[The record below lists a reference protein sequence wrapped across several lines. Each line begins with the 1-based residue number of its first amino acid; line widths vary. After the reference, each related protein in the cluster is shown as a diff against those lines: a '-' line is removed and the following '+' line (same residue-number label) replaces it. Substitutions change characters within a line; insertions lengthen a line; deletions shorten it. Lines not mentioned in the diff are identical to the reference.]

1 MKKMP
6 YTMGSY
12 PLAVVTRGKVYVG
25 GGWALF
31 NDHKRTVMEYDPY
44 RDEWATLPQYNH
56 THFGMA
62 VWNDHLV
69 LVGGI
74 HVMTKEQSP
83 TLGVLTDVTWKHPF
97 LPMPTARRS
106 PTVVMSDNRWLVVIG
121 GKCKDDGTQLSDVEV
136 LDTTSDCW
144 YKCAPLPQPL
154 SHGSAATIGSKCYIL
169 GGFLSGGSPSKK
181 VFSVSLEDLIAQAT
195 SSRFNASV
203 SVSMPSHVLWQTLPD
218 TPLIYSTALAVN
230 GALLAIGGEW
240 MWLTY
245 RAIYAYQPAN
255 SKHNWI
261 KVGDLPTGRA
271 RCACTV
277 LSSVAVLVA
286 GGSTSI
292 DSSLS
297 QTVDVAELL

>member
-1 MKKMP
+1 
-6 YTMGSY
+6 
-12 PLAVVTRGKVYVG
+12 
-25 GGWALF
+25 
-31 NDHKRTVMEYDPY
+31 MEYDPY

-56 THFGMA
+56 IHFGIA

-74 HVMTKEQSP
+74 NVTTKEQSP
-83 TLGVLTDVTWKHPF
+83 TLGVLADTTWKHPF

-106 PTVVMSDNRWLVVIG
+106 PTVVMFDNRWLVVIG

-136 LDTTSDCW
+136 LDTTSGCW
-144 YKCAPLPQPL
+144 HKCAPLPRPL
-154 SHGSAATIGSKCYIL
+154 SHGSAATIGNTCYIL
-169 GGFLSGGSPSKK
+169 GGFLSSGSPSKK
-181 VFSVSLEDLIAQAT
+181 VFSVSLEDLVAQAT
-195 SSRFNASV
+195 SSRFNAST
-203 SVSMPSHVLWQTLPD
+203 SVLTPSHSLWQTLPD
-218 TPLIYSTALAVN
+218 TPLVYSTALAVN

-240 MWLTY
+240 MWLTN
-245 RAIYAYQPAN
+245 RVIYAYQPAN

-261 KVGDLPTGRA
+261 KVGELPTGGT

-277 LSSVAVLVA
+277 LSNVVVIVA
-286 GGSTSI
+286 GGSTPI